1 MNYYTG
7 TNMASAFRTVRQ
19 NTIQTAQ
26 DIPEG
31 QYGFAAAEGSM
42 TVGQMLAHVAA
53 STNFHYQLHGV
64 DKRTQVAMEDFGAY
78 MGQAQAIQ
86 SALTTKA
93 AIIDALTTRGEEF
106 ATFLESLTDEQLGEF
121 VTFPAGLQPPS
132 KSRFEMLLGAKEH
145 EMHHRGQLMVIQR
158 LLGITPHLTRQ
169 RQEANA
175 ARAAA
180 AAAAKAPAATTT
192 P

>member
-1 MNYYTG
+1 MTYYSGKELAT
-7 TNMASAFRTVRQ
+7 AFRTVRQ

-42 TVGQMLAHVAA
+42 SVGQMVAHVAA

-64 DKRTQVAMEDFGAY
+64 DRKAALTMQDFGAY

-86 SALTTKA
+86 GGLTTKA

-106 ATFLESLTDEQLGEF
+106 ATFLESLTDGQLSEF
-121 VTFPAGLQPPS
+121 VNW
-132 KSRFEMLLGAKEH
+132 R
-145 EMHHRGQLMVIQR
+145 
-158 LLGITPHLTRQ
+158 
-169 RQEANA
+169 
-175 ARAAA
+175 
-180 AAAAKAPAATTT
+180 
-192 P
+192 